1 MDASTPQDKMLQN
14 KYPPTIEIMVG
25 KGPRQARVYCAR
37 PPVVLGIRAF
47 NSDRDAIVVMLSRQ
61 AMIIAGIKAIPMVP
75 APCPRETRQLV
86 AMTRPTETEITLFS
100 PSFFSSI
107 YGSFRRTSAH
117 ARFAFGKWT
126 DDCGTSSIYHIPDY
140 SASTPSSPV
149 LTRITLS
156 SW

>member
-100 PSFFSSI
+100 PSFFLPYTAPFVEHQPMQNSPSANGLTI
-107 YGSFRRTSAH
+107 VVHLRYITS
-117 ARFAFGKWT
+117 
-126 DDCGTSSIYHIPDY
+126 
-140 SASTPSSPV
+140 
-149 LTRITLS
+149 RITVHPHPHHRF
-156 SW
+156 